1 MKGRIFIAIMGIAVM
16 LSSVTAMAQNQ
27 YTVTQKYD
35 NTVTRDIDNS
45 EIGNFKMVYVPT
57 EGAATAG
64 GDQQNIVDINCVHN
78 HGLVQIM
85 NAALPFYQTYAAMD
99 IYNNEIEADKNVEL
113 AKWQGYYD
121 VSSIYATAYASDP
134 IYAMI
139 QNGGGG
145 MGGYGGY
152 GSNGGMYGM
161 TNYYGSIMAGNQNP
175 RWN

>member
-16 LSSVTAMAQNQ
+16 LSSVTAMAQIKVGEVLVEGGNIT
-27 YTVTQKYD
+27 YTLPD
-35 NTVTRDIDNS
+35 H
-45 EIGNFKMVYVPT
+45 NFDFSKS
-57 EGAATAG
+57 GAG
-64 GDQQNIVDINCVHN
+64 GDEQNVVDINCVHN